1 MQPLLL
7 VFMFLLGIWPV
18 VQQASGWREY
28 VSNEGK
34 FAATLP
40 ANVNTNMV
48 LTNISKARL
57 QTYMVSANDSDLN
70 EYLVSWTEYAEGKFQ
85 NRDLE
90 KTLNR
95 MRDALVQTKNGK
107 ILAESP
113 VSLGSHTG
121 REITFST
128 PEGRLIRVRFY
139 FVTNRV
145 YQVLAET
152 WQDKSKINQ
161 TEDAGVIDR
170 FFNSFRL
177 LPATLV

>member
-7 VFMFLLGIWPV
+7 VFMFLLGIWPAT
-18 VQQASGWREY
+18 QQPSDWREY
-28 VSNEGK
+28 VSSKGG

-40 ANVNTNMV
+40 ASANSNMV
-48 LTNISKARL
+48 VTNTSKGSL
-57 QTYMVSANDSDLN
+57 HTYMVSANDSDLN

-128 PEGRLIRVRFY
+128 PEGRLVRVRFY
-139 FVTNRV
+139 FVNNRI
-145 YQVLAET
+145 YQLLAET
-152 WQDKSKINQ
+152 WKDKSKVN
-161 TEDAGVIDR
+161 EREAPGVIDQ
-170 FFNSFRL
+170 FFSSFRL
-177 LPATLV
+177 LPGAPV